1 MAESTSS
8 PAGSTT
14 PGSASSG
21 SASSGLGPAAQGAGQ
36 PAALLNSSPGSIDLK
51 ANPTT
56 ATSVPNEP
64 ATASRPQVGV
74 DYMPPITWKSIAA
87 VVVILTLGLGSCA
100 GLGYWGTYELMDS
113 EAARWVDRYK
123 THPQVV
129 RRLGEIQESGFDAQS
144 ALKESNEETL
154 TFFLQGPKGRGQ
166 LRVTE
171 FGMQIP
177 RVELV
182 IKDEVIVIQRGV
194 AGKGRE
200 HGEGGA
206 ADGAAG
212 EAAATPA
219 AEPENGQTRE

>member
-8 PAGSTT
+8 SPGSSHPGEGSAT
-14 PGSASSG
+14 PGEGKPAVVPSSA
-21 SASSGLGPAAQGAGQ
+21 
-36 PAALLNSSPGSIDLK
+36 PGSIDLT
-51 ANPTT
+51 ATPTA

-64 ATASRPQVGV
+64 ATASRPEVGV

-87 VVVILTLGLGSCA
+87 VVVILALGLGSCA

-129 RRLGEIQESGFDAQS
+129 RRLGQIEESGFDAQS

-182 IKDEVIVIQRGV
+182 IKDVVIVIQRGV
-194 AGKGRE
+194 ANKGGE
-200 HGEGGA
+200 HGEGGGGH
-206 ADGAAG
+206 GAAEEDGVAG
-212 EAAATPA
+212 EDAATPA
-219 AEPENGQTRE
+219 AQPENGPTRE

>member
-8 PAGSTT
+8 SPGSSHPGEGSAT
-14 PGSASSG
+14 PGEGKPAVVPSSA
-21 SASSGLGPAAQGAGQ
+21 
-36 PAALLNSSPGSIDLK
+36 PGSIDLT
-51 ANPTT
+51 ATPTA

-64 ATASRPQVGV
+64 ATASRPEVGV

-87 VVVILTLGLGSCA
+87 VVVILALGLGSCA

-129 RRLGEIQESGFDAQS
+129 RRLGQIEESGFDAQS

-194 AGKGRE
+194 ANKGGE
-200 HGEGGA
+200 HGEGGGGH
-206 ADGAAG
+206 GAAEEVGVAG
-212 EAAATPA
+212 EDAATPA
-219 AEPENGQTRE
+219 AQPENGPTRE

>member
-8 PAGSTT
+8 SPGSSHPGEGSAT
-14 PGSASSG
+14 PGEGKPAVVPSSA
-21 SASSGLGPAAQGAGQ
+21 
-36 PAALLNSSPGSIDLK
+36 PGSIDLT
-51 ANPTT
+51 ATPTA

-64 ATASRPQVGV
+64 ATASRPEVGV

-87 VVVILTLGLGSCA
+87 VVVILALGLGSCA

-129 RRLGEIQESGFDAQS
+129 RRLGQIEESGFDAQS

-194 AGKGRE
+194 ANKGGE
-200 HGEGGA
+200 HGEGGGGH
-206 ADGAAG
+206 GAAEEDGVAG
-212 EAAATPA
+212 EDAATPA
-219 AEPENGQTRE
+219 AQPENGPTRE

>member
-8 PAGSTT
+8 SPGSSHPGEGSAT
-14 PGSASSG
+14 PGEGKPAVVPSSA
-21 SASSGLGPAAQGAGQ
+21 
-36 PAALLNSSPGSIDLK
+36 PGSIDLT
-51 ANPTT
+51 ATPTA

-64 ATASRPQVGV
+64 ATASRPEVGV

-87 VVVILTLGLGSCA
+87 VVVILALGLGSCA

-182 IKDEVIVIQRGV
+182 IRDEVIVIQRGV

>member
-8 PAGSTT
+8 SPESSHPGEGSAT
-14 PGSASSG
+14 PGEGKPAVVPSSA
-21 SASSGLGPAAQGAGQ
+21 
-36 PAALLNSSPGSIDLK
+36 PGSIDLT
-51 ANPTT
+51 ATPTA

-64 ATASRPQVGV
+64 ATASRPEVGV

-87 VVVILTLGLGSCA
+87 VVVILALGLGSCA

-129 RRLGEIQESGFDAQS
+129 RRLGQIEESGFDAQS

-194 AGKGRE
+194 ANKGGE
-200 HGEGGA
+200 HGEGGGGH
-206 ADGAAG
+206 GAAEEDGVAG
-212 EAAATPA
+212 EDAATPA
-219 AEPENGQTRE
+219 AQPENGQARE

>member
-8 PAGSTT
+8 SPGSSHPGEGSAT
-14 PGSASSG
+14 PGEGKPAVVPSSA
-21 SASSGLGPAAQGAGQ
+21 
-36 PAALLNSSPGSIDLK
+36 PGSIDL
-51 ANPTT
+51 T
-56 ATSVPNEP
+56 ATPTAATSLPNEP
-64 ATASRPQVGV
+64 ATASRPEVGV

-87 VVVILTLGLGSCA
+87 VVVILALGLGSCA

-129 RRLGEIQESGFDAQS
+129 RRLGQIEESGFDAQS

-194 AGKGRE
+194 ANKGGE

-206 ADGAAG
+206 ADGVAG
-212 EAAATPA
+212 EDAATPA
-219 AEPENGQTRE
+219 AQPENGQTRE

>member
-8 PAGSTT
+8 SPGSSHPGEGSAT
-14 PGSASSG
+14 PGEGKPAVVPSSA
-21 SASSGLGPAAQGAGQ
+21 
-36 PAALLNSSPGSIDLK
+36 PGSIDLT
-51 ANPTT
+51 ATPTA

-64 ATASRPQVGV
+64 ATASRPEVGV

-87 VVVILTLGLGSCA
+87 VVVILALGLGSCA

-194 AGKGRE
+194 ANKGGE
-200 HGEGGA
+200 HGEGGGGH
-206 ADGAAG
+206 GAAEEDGVAG
-212 EAAATPA
+212 EDAATPA
-219 AEPENGQTRE
+219 AQPENGQARE

>member
-1 MAESTSS
+1 MAESTSTS
-8 PAGSTT
+8 
-14 PGSASSG
+14 PGSSDSG
-21 SASSGLGPAAQGAGQ
+21 ERPAAQGAGQ
-36 PAALLNSSPGSIDLK
+36 PAVVPSSSPGSIDRK
-51 ANPTT
+51 ATLAA
-56 ATSVPNEP
+56 ATSVPSEP
-64 ATASRPQVGV
+64 ATASRREVGV
-74 DYMPPITWKSIAA
+74 DHVPPITWKSIAA

-194 AGKGRE
+194 ARKGGE
-200 HGEGGA
+200 HGEGGT

-212 EAAATPA
+212 EDAATPA
-219 AEPENGQTRE
+219 AQPENGPTRE

>member
-8 PAGSTT
+8 SPGSSHPGEGSAT
-14 PGSASSG
+14 PGEGKPAVVPSSA
-21 SASSGLGPAAQGAGQ
+21 
-36 PAALLNSSPGSIDLK
+36 PGSIDLT
-51 ANPTT
+51 ATPTA

-64 ATASRPQVGV
+64 ATASRPEVGV

-87 VVVILTLGLGSCA
+87 VVVILALGLGSCA

-129 RRLGEIQESGFDAQS
+129 RRLGQIEESGFDAQS

-182 IKDEVIVIQRGV
+182 IKDEVIIIQRGV
-194 AGKGRE
+194 ANKGGE
-200 HGEGGA
+200 HGEGGGGH
-206 ADGAAG
+206 GAAEEDGVAG
-212 EAAATPA
+212 EDAATPA
-219 AEPENGQTRE
+219 AQPENGPTRE

>member
-8 PAGSTT
+8 SPGSSHPGEGSAT
-14 PGSASSG
+14 PGVGKPAVVPSSA
-21 SASSGLGPAAQGAGQ
+21 
-36 PAALLNSSPGSIDLK
+36 PGSIDLT
-51 ANPTT
+51 ATPTA

-64 ATASRPQVGV
+64 ATASRPEVGV

-87 VVVILTLGLGSCA
+87 VVVILALGLGSCA

-129 RRLGEIQESGFDAQS
+129 RRLGQIEESGFDAQS

-194 AGKGRE
+194 ARKGGE
-200 HGEGGA
+200 HGEGGT

-219 AEPENGQTRE
+219 AETENGQTRE

>member
-8 PAGSTT
+8 SPGSSHPGEGSAT
-14 PGSASSG
+14 PGEGKPAVVPSSA
-21 SASSGLGPAAQGAGQ
+21 
-36 PAALLNSSPGSIDLK
+36 PGSIDLT
-51 ANPTT
+51 ATPTA

-64 ATASRPQVGV
+64 ATASRPEVGV

-87 VVVILTLGLGSCA
+87 VVVILALGLGSCA

-129 RRLGEIQESGFDAQS
+129 RRLGQIEESGFDAQS

-171 FGMQIP
+171 FGMHIP

-194 AGKGRE
+194 ASKGGE
-200 HGEGGA
+200 HGEGGT
-206 ADGAAG
+206 ADGTAG
-212 EAAATPA
+212 EDAATPA
-219 AEPENGQTRE
+219 AQPENGPTRE

>member
-8 PAGSTT
+8 SPGSSHPGEGSAT
-14 PGSASSG
+14 PGEGKPAVVPSSA
-21 SASSGLGPAAQGAGQ
+21 
-36 PAALLNSSPGSIDLK
+36 PGSIDLT
-51 ANPTT
+51 ATPTA

-64 ATASRPQVGV
+64 ATASRPEVGV
-74 DYMPPITWKSIAA
+74 DDMPPITWKSIAA
-87 VVVILTLGLGSCA
+87 VVVILALGLGSCA

-129 RRLGEIQESGFDAQS
+129 RRLGQIEESGFDAQS

-194 AGKGRE
+194 ANKGGE
-200 HGEGGA
+200 HGEGGGGH
-206 ADGAAG
+206 GAAEEDGVAG
-212 EAAATPA
+212 EDAATPA
-219 AEPENGQTRE
+219 AQPENGQARE

>member
-8 PAGSTT
+8 SPGSSHPGEGSAT
-14 PGSASSG
+14 PGEGKPAVVPSSA
-21 SASSGLGPAAQGAGQ
+21 
-36 PAALLNSSPGSIDLK
+36 PGSIDLT
-51 ANPTT
+51 ATPTA

-64 ATASRPQVGV
+64 ATASRPEVGV

-87 VVVILTLGLGSCA
+87 VVVILALGLGSCA

-129 RRLGEIQESGFDAQS
+129 RRLGQIEESGFDAQS

-194 AGKGRE
+194 ANKGGE
-200 HGEGGA
+200 HGEGGGGH
-206 ADGAAG
+206 GAAEEDGVAG
-212 EAAATPA
+212 EDAATPA
-219 AEPENGQTRE
+219 AQPENGQTRE